1 MLKKIIAILVLSIV
15 VIMAMPY
22 AQQGLE
28 MLLSLHNWISTL
40 LTEVFTGADAGN
52 ITRQLIALLAV
63 PVIVGFIPAIVY
75 WIIKHSWFPYFMQCV
90 WIVWLIQTSALI
102 VMAKI

>member
-1 MLKKIIAILVLSIV
+1 MIKRIIAILVVSIAI
-15 VIMAMPY
+15 IMAMPY
-22 AQQGLE
+22 AQQGLQL
-28 MLLSLHNWISTL
+28 LLSFHDWISTA
-40 LTEVFTGADAGN
+40 LTEVFTGANAGN

-63 PVIVGFIPAIVY
+63 PVIIGFIPAILY

>member
-1 MLKKIIAILVLSIV
+1 MIKRILAILVLSV
-15 VIMAMPY
+15 AVIMAMPY

-28 MLLSLHNWISTL
+28 MLLSLHTWISNL
-40 LTEVFTGADAGN
+40 LTEVFTGANAGN
-52 ITRQLIALLAV
+52 ITRQLIALLAA
-63 PVIVGFIPAIVY
+63 PVLIGLIPAILY
-75 WIIKHSWFPYFMQCV
+75 WVIRHSWFPYFMQCV